1 MAVNK
6 EEIIEIIKSV
16 EYPEITN
23 TLHELGML
31 DEIDFNDETEVVS
44 LTLLLPIL
52 NIPVSVRDMI
62 LNSIA
67 TEIKNKGSELSVSFA
82 VMNEEQRQH
91 FFLCLKRIRNYNF
104 E

>member
-6 EEIIEIIKSV
+6 DEIIDIINNV
-16 EYPEITN
+16 QHPEIAN
-23 TLHELGML
+23 TLNELEMI
-31 DEIDFNDETEVVS
+31 DKIDFDDATKIIS
-44 LTLLLPIL
+44 LTLRLPML

-67 TEIKNKGSELSVSFA
+67 AEIKNKGSKLSVSFA

-91 FFLCLKRIRNYNF
+91 FFSLSKKNWKL
-104 E
+104 